1 LPFKTP
7 LWVLILGAFFATFF
21 GKLVFGGF
29 GNNIFNPALVGYI
42 FVTTAFTSQI
52 LGNYLNP
59 SETIITGATPMA
71 TLGSDFAGGVP
82 AILNQYPLW
91 KIFVGLVPGAL
102 AETSALLC
110 LLALAYLLIRKV
122 INWRI
127 PVIYLATVFVLTYI
141 IGAFNGYATDLTY
154 PLVYL
159 FSGALMFGAVFMATE
174 PVTSPRSP
182 NGKIV
187 YALFLGVLTVLF
199 RYRSNMPEGVATS
212 ILIMN
217 VFAVIID
224 RLAARLRVEPNKR
237 KVVIQYAVIG
247 LLALG
252 IGAYGVSAAAP
263 KKSVEAEIVYKTKV
277 QDLESFDFLYTITVD
292 DDEITVTT
300 DQAYKIKKI
309 SNKAYDN
316 AEYKDKFNE
325 IIKKQKFADYIVSA
339 EEGLDYLEVVVSAQ
353 AQYRITAVV
362 RYDADYRMVAFN
374 ADISNETY
382 DDEEYYKG
390 WDPADGDPAV
400 DTPNDILANQDD
412 LDAVQPIPG
421 ATNTCV
427 GMINAARAANR
438 YRDYIIGSSELALIG
453 KSQDFSDLNF
463 RYYFRQ
469 NREKFIV
476 TTDQD
481 YEVLTD
487 LESDVKEAVER
498 LIAKNK
504 FMGYI
509 ESVAT
514 EGENTVLVVKTKRPA
529 GIDFVTSSITFTGG
543 RITAFEADTEHE
555 DYD

>member
-1 LPFKTP
+1 
-7 LWVLILGAFFATFF
+7 
-21 GKLVFGGF
+21 
-29 GNNIFNPALVGYI
+29 
-42 FVTTAFTSQI
+42 
-52 LGNYLNP
+52 
-59 SETIITGATPMA
+59 M
-71 TLGSDFAGGVP
+71 
-82 AILNQYPLW
+82 
-91 KIFVGLVPGAL
+91 
-102 AETSALLC
+102 
-110 LLALAYLLIRKV
+110 
-122 INWRI
+122 
-127 PVIYLATVFVLTYI
+127 IYLATVFVLTYI

-154 PLVYL
+154 PLMYL
-159 FSGALMFGAVFMATE
+159 FSGALLFGAVFMATE

-224 RLAARLRVEPNKR
+224 RIAARLRVEPNKR

-263 KKSVEAEIVYKTKV
+263 KKSVEAEIVYKTKD

-353 AQYRITAVV
+353 AQYRITVVV
-362 RYDADYRMVAFN
+362 RYDADYRMVTFN

-382 DDEEYYKG
+382 DDEECKG
-390 WDPADGDPAV
+390 GGAPAARAAAPPPPRHGGDPAAPGPAPP
-400 DTPNDILANQDD
+400 T
-412 LDAVQPIPG
+412 PG

-469 NREKFIV
+469 NGEKFVV

-555 DYD
+555 DYDVSYNNNWKEEYGHPKDIIPGRIIENQDDLEGVEAITGATDTTNILIEAARIAISYMEAGDE